1 MADATLPRRTLAGWP
16 LGQLFMAG
24 LFVANT
30 LWGVWATRTIIDLQ
44 GKQIVSV
51 SLTGLVGDFIAAES
65 RRASSPEQAAART
78 RAYLAELDRAV
89 AALERDGAVVLV
101 RESVLGRGVPD
112 RTTQVRLAVEGE
124 AVRALR

>member
-1 MADATLPRRTLAGWP
+1 MADVTLPRWPIAGWP
-16 LGQLFMAG
+16 LGRLVMAA
-24 LFVANT
+24 LFVLNT
-30 LWGVWATRTIIDLQ
+30 LWGAWATRTIIELQ
-44 GKQIVSV
+44 GRQIVSV

-112 RTTQVRLAVEGE
+112 RTAQVRLAVERE

>member
-16 LGQLFMAG
+16 LGRLVMAALFI
-24 LFVANT
+24 VNT
-30 LWGVWATRTIIDLQ
+30 MWGVWATRTIIDLQ

-51 SLTGLVGDFIAAES
+51 SLTGLVSDFIAAES

-112 RTTQVRLAVEGE
+112 RTAQVRLAVERE

>member
-1 MADATLPRRTLAGWP
+1 MADATLSCRTLLGWP
-16 LGQLFMAG
+16 LGRLVMAG
-24 LFVANT
+24 LCVANT
-30 LWGVWATRTIIDLQ
+30 LWGVWATHTIIELQ
-44 GKQIVSV
+44 RRQIVSV

-112 RTTQVRLAVEGE
+112 RTAQVRLAVEGE

>member
-1 MADATLPRRTLAGWP
+1 MADATLPRRTLLGWP
-16 LGQLFMAG
+16 LGRLAMAG
-24 LFVANT
+24 LFAANT
-30 LWGVWATRTIIDLQ
+30 LWGVWATRTIIEVQ

-51 SLTGLVGDFIAAES
+51 SLTGLVSDFIAAES

-112 RTTQVRLAVEGE
+112 RTAQVRLAVERE

>member
-16 LGQLFMAG
+16 LGRLVMAALFI
-24 LFVANT
+24 LNT
-30 LWGVWATRTIIDLQ
+30 MWGVWATRTIIELQ

-51 SLTGLVGDFIAAES
+51 SLTGLVSDFIAAES
-65 RRASSPEQAAART
+65 RRANSPEQAAART

-112 RTTQVRLAVEGE
+112 RTAQVRLAVERE

>member
-1 MADATLPRRTLAGWP
+1 MADATLSRRTLLGWP
-16 LGQLFMAG
+16 LGRLVMAG
-24 LFVANT
+24 LFAANT
-30 LWGVWATRTIIDLQ
+30 LWGVWATHTIIELQ
-44 GKQIVSV
+44 RRQIVSV

-112 RTTQVRLAVEGE
+112 RTAQVRLAVEGE

>member
-1 MADATLPRRTLAGWP
+1 MADAALPRRTLAGWP
-16 LGQLFMAG
+16 LGRLVMAALFI
-24 LFVANT
+24 VNT
-30 LWGVWATRTIIDLQ
+30 MWGVWATRTIIELQ

-51 SLTGLVGDFIAAES
+51 SLTGLVSDFIAAES

-112 RTTQVRLAVEGE
+112 RTAQVRLAVERE

>member
-1 MADATLPRRTLAGWP
+1 MADATLSRRTLLGWP
-16 LGQLFMAG
+16 LGRLVMAG

-30 LWGVWATRTIIDLQ
+30 LWGVWATHTIIELQ
-44 GKQIVSV
+44 RRQIVSV
-51 SLTGLVGDFIAAES
+51 SLTGLVADFIAAES

-112 RTTQVRLAVEGE
+112 RTAQVRLAVEGE